1 MPSLNPRIAETHTN
15 NESDPSIVT
24 WDLPTDPANPI
35 NWPSLLRWSIITL
48 VSTITFMTG
57 LPSSMF
63 APGVPAL
70 MTEFHTTNTYL
81 GSFVVTI
88 FVLGL
93 GTGPLIFAPLS
104 EIYGRLP
111 IQHVGNVGFLMFTI
125 ACAESKTLGTL
136 IGMRLLQ
143 GIFAAVPLTN
153 GGAVI
158 ADMVKQEERGFAL
171 SMFTMGILLGPIVG
185 PVCGGFL
192 SAAKG
197 WRWVFWVIAIMVR
210 SFYSIFSTAFS
221 C

>member
-1 MPSLNPRIAETHTN
+1 MTN
-15 NESDPSIVT
+15 FHK
-24 WDLPTDPANPI
+24 LPKTLSGNLYPV
-35 NWPSLLRWSIITL
+35 NWSPLLRWSIIAL
-48 VSTITFMTG
+48 VSAITFMAG
-57 LPSSMF
+57 LSSSMF
-63 APGVPAL
+63 APSVPAL
-70 MTEFHTTNTYL
+70 MAEFHSTNTYL

-111 IQHVGNVGFLMFTI
+111 MQHIGNLGFLIFTI
-125 ACAESKTLGTL
+125 ACAESKSLGTL

-171 SMFTMGILLGPIVG
+171 SMFTMGILLGPVVG

-192 SAAKG
+192 AAAKG

-210 SFYSIFSTAFS
+210 LT
-221 C
+221 